1 MQREAVAQPEA
12 VARATANAEF
22 QAGVP
27 TGAYRSVVDSVAGGS
42 VATDLRIYG
51 RVRLGDLGSAL
62 DRGCADLWVFCRR
75 TSRSAH
81 GRISTFARSRPS
93 ICAH

>member
-1 MQREAVAQPEA
+1 MLPESCFELLLQGDAQ
-12 VARATANAEF
+12 ANAEF

-62 DRGCADLWVFCRR
+62 DR
-75 TSRSAH
+75 
-81 GRISTFARSRPS
+81 
-93 ICAH
+93 